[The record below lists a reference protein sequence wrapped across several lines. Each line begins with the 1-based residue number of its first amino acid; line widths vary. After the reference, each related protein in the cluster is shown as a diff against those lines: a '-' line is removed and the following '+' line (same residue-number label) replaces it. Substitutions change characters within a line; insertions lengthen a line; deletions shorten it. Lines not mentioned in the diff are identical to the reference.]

1 MPLQQPRARY
11 RQVADDLREGITR
24 GTYEPGA
31 ALPSQPQ
38 LARKYGLN
46 QASISKAIT
55 LLESEGLVR
64 TERGVG
70 SFVVDIPTIKRTRR
84 IPSRGNGSGST
95 FAEGME
101 KAGLTP
107 STELVQAEAID
118 PPRSVAERLELPAG
132 ERVLIR
138 KRHMFAD
145 EHPVQVAASYTPMTV
160 AGSEDIAF
168 PDTGPTGYYE
178 RLAER
183 GHRVIRFR
191 EDIEARRP
199 TDDEAD
205 FLRIS
210 SANQVLEVTRFAL
223 DRNARPLEV
232 VINVFPAQ
240 LWKLSYEWSADE

>member
-1 MPLQQPRARY
+1 MALQKPRARY
-11 RQVADDLREGITR
+11 RQVADDLREAITR

-38 LARKYGLN
+38 LARKYGLT
-46 QASISKAIT
+46 QTSIGKAIS
-55 LLESEGLVR
+55 LLEAEGMIR
-64 TERGVG
+64 TQSGVG
-70 SFVVDIPTIKRTRR
+70 SFVVDVPSVKRTRR
-84 IPSRGNGSGST
+84 IPSHGNGSGSS

-101 KAGLTP
+101 KAGLAP

-118 PPRSVAERLELPAG
+118 PPRNVTELLELPAS
-132 ERVLIR
+132 EQTLIR

-145 EHPVQVAASYTPMTV
+145 GHPVQVAASYTPMTV
-160 AGSEDIAF
+160 AGSEDVAF
-168 PDTGPTGYYE
+168 PDTGPTGFYE

-183 GHRVIRFR
+183 GHRVVRFR

-205 FLRIS
+205 FLGIS
-210 SANQVLEVTRFAL
+210 SAHQVLEVTRFAF

-232 VINVFPAQ
+232 VINVFPSQ
-240 LWKLSYEWSADE
+240 LWKLSYEWTADQ